1 MRLIPRELP
10 DNTLMV
16 LMAALQAMV
25 YDIHAPQDN
34 LSADQWLEA
43 CATCDVVTDEI
54 NHRISNSGEKYEKR

>member
-1 MRLIPRELP
+1 MQLIPRKLP

-43 CATCDVVTDEI
+43 AAICDVVTEEI
-54 NHRISNSGEKYEKR
+54 DKRRRIPS

>member
-1 MRLIPRELP
+1 MRLRVKQLP

-34 LSADQWLEA
+34 LSVDQWVEA
-43 CATCDVVTDEI
+43 TALCDVVT
-54 NHRISNSGEKYEKR
+54 GEVNVRVKATEGLSI

>member
-1 MRLIPRELP
+1 MILTPRKLS

-43 CATCDVVTDEI
+43 TEICDTVTEEL
-54 NHRISNSGEKYEKR
+54 NRRRRIPT